1 MIIMVDTSCF
11 YSLHWKCL
19 NIIKNDSQFFM
30 GLKPIATCQK
40 KWESQEAEMQDS
52 SAAIQA
58 WVANTL
64 VFFQPTGHT
73 FEPPLLG
80 ILHLPGPSIL
90 ERPRF
95 ALLKLSSSLST
106 LMPLFHD
113 FP

>member
-19 NIIKNDSQFFM
+19 SIIKNDSQFFM

-64 VFFQPTGHT
+64 VFFQPTGYT

-80 ILHLPGPSIL
+80 ILHLPDPSIL
-90 ERPRF
+90 EGPRF
-95 ALLKLSSSLST
+95 ALLKLFSSLST

-113 FP
+113 FK